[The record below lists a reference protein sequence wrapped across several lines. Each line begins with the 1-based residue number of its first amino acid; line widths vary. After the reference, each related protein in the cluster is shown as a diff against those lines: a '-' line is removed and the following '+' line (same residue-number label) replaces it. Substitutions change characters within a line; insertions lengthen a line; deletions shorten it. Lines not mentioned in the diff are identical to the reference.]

1 MASENLFPR
10 HRRAPG
16 RPLKNLRPRE
26 PKRKEESLEAPAG
39 PSGIDVARYIA
50 DMTAQLEAMATAAHL
65 DLLAYFLGMAKAE
78 SELFA
83 RTNAPEERESPE
95 RFEQPEDES
104 SGFTF
109 PTDE

>member
-1 MASENLFPR
+1 MASENVFPR
-10 HRRAPG
+10 RRRAHG
-16 RPLKNLRPRE
+16 RPVKDLRPRE
-26 PKRKEESLEAPAG
+26 PKRKEESLEAAAG
-39 PSGIDVARYIA
+39 PGAIDVARYIA

-83 RTNAPEERESPE
+83 RTNAPEEPE
-95 RFEQPEDES
+95 PPQLTEQPEDES
-104 SGFTF
+104 PGFTF